1 MGQAPASGDPSQRIH
16 FLDVSRALFMLLGIP
31 FHAAL
36 VYSSAIWAVSSPD
49 KSAALEYLPTILSSF
64 RMPGFFMIAGFFAA
78 LLLQRRSAAD
88 WLRMRIVRLGIPLL
102 TGIAMIVPLQNAVL
116 RLAPLN
122 AVQLPGSDANALFSH
137 LWFLPVL
144 LMLCAGLA
152 IGWKLVRRVRW
163 PDLPFWS
170 LGLLVGLWLIG
181 LQYAKTIVNL
191 APMGG
196 FIDLQSVLADAPFFM
211 LGVAARLNPAILA
224 RLTRQ
229 DGKVVAIGLL
239 ALVVHCQLRHPIG
252 PAEFA
257 VSKLSEGLAALCLMQ
272 TVIAILARWFDRP
285 SPIVDRMVDAS
296 FTIYLLHHP
305 VIIVLS
311 VLLLPLAVPPLV
323 EWTLI
328 CAATLTLSYA
338 MHRAISR
345 SGLLLLLF
353 NGVVPRS
360 GRGLLTQPS
369 APTPS

>member
-1 MGQAPASGDPSQRIH
+1 MVR
-16 FLDVSRALFMLLGIP
+16 
-31 FHAAL
+31 
-36 VYSSAIWAVSSPD
+36 SSAIAGRALGNAAAYDRIVAATNAV
-49 KSAALEYLPTILSSF
+49 AAVDSSF
-64 RMPGFFMIAGFFAA
+64 ATIE
-78 LLLQRRSAAD
+78 SAN
-88 WLRMRIVRLGIPLL
+88 R
-102 TGIAMIVPLQNAVL
+102 
-116 RLAPLN
+116 
-122 AVQLPGSDANALFSH
+122 
-137 LWFLPVL
+137 
-144 LMLCAGLA
+144 LA